1 MTRTVEIEHPIPSP
15 LPLMSRTNVID
26 LAPVPRLLEALGV
39 RLEGGRIIQL
49 GARGCFGIGELLDT
63 YRPRRIVA
71 YELQG
76 GARGSV
82 FDQAAREQH
91 IPEADES
98 FDAVFVY
105 GFGELRPRWGTVLLE
120 IARVLSPRGVLV
132 VQGAGDIAPT
142 NASFRELSI
151 LLQRASLSLAMNKT
165 LAATKGHVLIA
176 RRVAPQ

>member
-1 MTRTVEIEHPIPSP
+1 MTRTIDIEHHVASA
-15 LPLMSRTNVID
+15 LPLMSRADVID
-26 LAPVPRLLEALGV
+26 LAPVPRLLEALGMKI
-39 RLEGGRIIQL
+39 EGGRILQL
-49 GARGCFGIGELLDT
+49 GGRGCFGIGELLET

-91 IPEADES
+91 IPEIDES

-105 GFGELRPRWGTVLLE
+105 GFGELRPRWSVVLLE
-120 IARVLSPRGVLV
+120 IARVLSPRGVMV
-132 VQGAGDIAPT
+132 VQGGGDIAPT
-142 NASFRELSI
+142 NASFRELSV
-151 LLQRASLSLAMNKT
+151 LLQRAGLALAINKT

-176 RRVAPQ
+176 RRVAPE